1 MDRRRDQTAA
11 DTDRSEIGPYLGSPR
26 TTSGGPK
33 KTPRPS
39 TSEVRRFLRKRHI
52 RRHGPPQ
59 RLDCRRHGPLGD
71 RSLPRKSSDYIRGG
85 KKTSTPPTPCSLSPK
100 TTLAACP
107 QITERPNS
115 RETVP
120 ERALKAIKLYPSRA
134 ARKLFLP
141 QPSQRAQARSR
152 GRPPTY
158 APTHPRTHAPT
169 PTPTEPHITHRSE
182 GITRTP
188 STSRSKRRP
197 YSTKLAF
204 NAASDGGTATPLA
217 SWNTATM

>member
-26 TTSGGPK
+26 TTSGGQKNINSPNPLQPVPK
-33 KTPRPS
+33 N
-39 TSEVRRFLRKRHI
+39 H
-52 RRHGPPQ
+52 
-59 RLDCRRHGPLGD
+59 
-71 RSLPRKSSDYIRGG
+71 
-85 KKTSTPPTPCSLSPK
+85 PCSLPPNHPVPK
-100 TTLAACP
+100 QQRDRAGASIEGDQTLP
-107 QITERPNS
+107 
-115 RETVP
+115 
-120 ERALKAIKLYPSRA
+120 L
-134 ARKLFLP
+134 
-141 QPSQRAQARSR
+141 ARSAKALPSSAFSASA
-152 GRPPTY
+152 GTVSRPPT
-158 APTHPRTHAPT
+158 HVRTHAPT